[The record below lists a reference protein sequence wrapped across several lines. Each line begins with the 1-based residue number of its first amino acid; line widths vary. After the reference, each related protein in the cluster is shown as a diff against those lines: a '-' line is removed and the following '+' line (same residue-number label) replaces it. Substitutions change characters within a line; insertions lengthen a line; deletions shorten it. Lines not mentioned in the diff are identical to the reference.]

1 VTKDFDNNGGSGNTG
16 NRMYNV
22 PEHSASLWGK
32 YDIDDHFSVGTG
44 TYLAG
49 SREGDLANSYQ
60 MPGYVRWDLMAA
72 YKTRVGKSRLTTQL
86 NVNNI
91 LDKQYYLSSNSGSQI
106 LPADPLSFIGSVK
119 LEY

>member
-1 VTKDFDNNGGSGNTG
+1 
-16 NRMYNV
+16 
-22 PEHSASLWGK
+22 
-32 YDIDDHFSVGTG
+32 
-44 TYLAG
+44 
-49 SREGDLANSYQ
+49 
-60 MPGYVRWDLMAA
+60 MAA